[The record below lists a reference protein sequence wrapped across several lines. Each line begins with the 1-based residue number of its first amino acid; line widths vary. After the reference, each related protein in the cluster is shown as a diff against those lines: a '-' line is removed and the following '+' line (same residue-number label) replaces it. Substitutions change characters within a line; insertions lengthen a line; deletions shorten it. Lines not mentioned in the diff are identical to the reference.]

1 MTEVELKLA
10 CAPENLAKLK
20 RHSLLKALGRGKA
33 RTIPIYSVYYDT
45 PEASLKQNG
54 VAFRVRRSGS
64 RWLQTVKADG
74 RVSAGLHERAEW
86 ETPCAGANP
95 DWDAAAQT
103 GVALFA
109 DPQLRSRL
117 IPVFDTEFQRT
128 TRILGAGSGDEIEL
142 CLDQGEIRAGGARE
156 PISEV
161 ELELRSGALASVYEL
176 ALRLQEIVPLRVENR
191 SKAERGYA
199 LLSPE
204 LEPVKA
210 ERPALTGDMTVAS
223 AFQAIC
229 WSAISQLQANERG
242 MLESEDVEY
251 LHQMRVAGRRL
262 RAALS
267 IFGKALPPG
276 AASPAVQEVKW
287 LGGALGPARDWDVFA
302 TQTLPPISD
311 AFPGQLDALAEAAA
325 SARVRAREQ
334 ARQAVASPRFARLLL
349 RLSAWLG
356 VKSWHD
362 GGNPFQLDS
371 AVAPFSAEWL
381 DKHHRKVKK
390 RGERVAELP
399 PQERHRLRIAIKRL
413 RYGADFFSSLYPA
426 KRSAKYVAALAGLQD
441 VLGAFND
448 AQVAREFAEEL
459 RALGAPAEARGIVQG
474 YAAGKIAQ
482 TAPQLERA
490 WERFERKKIFW

>member
-20 RHSLLKALGRGKA
+20 RTSLLRALGRGK
-33 RTIPIYSVYYDT
+33 TVPVYSVYYDT

-54 VAFRVRRSGS
+54 VAFRMRRLGS
-64 RWLQTVKADG
+64 RWLQTVKSDG

-86 ETPCAGANP
+86 ETPCPEASPN
-95 DWDAAAQT
+95 WDAAEQT
-103 GVALFA
+103 GVPLFA
-109 DPQLRSRL
+109 DPQLRARL
-117 IPVFDTEFQRT
+117 IPVFVTEFRRT
-128 TRILGAGSGDEIEL
+128 IRTLGAGSGDEIEL

-176 ALRLQEIVPLRVENR
+176 ALELQEIVPLRVENR

-199 LLSPE
+199 LLSPQ
-204 LEPVKA
+204 LGPVKA
-210 ERPALTGDMTVAS
+210 EAPALTSDMTVAS

-302 TQTLPPISD
+302 TQTLPPMRE

-325 SARVRAREQ
+325 SARARAREQ
-334 ARQAVASPRFARLLL
+334 AREAVASPRFARLLL
-349 RLSAWLG
+349 MLSAWLG

-362 GGNPFQLDS
+362 RGNPFQLDS
-371 AVAPFSAEWL
+371 PAARFSLEWL
-381 DKHHRKVKK
+381 GKHHRKVRK
-390 RGERVAELP
+390 RGEHLAQLA
-399 PQERHRLRIAIKRL
+399 PQERHQLRIAIKRL

-426 KRSAKYVAALAGLQD
+426 KRTAKYLSALAELQD
-441 VLGAFND
+441 VLGALND
-448 AQVAREFAEEL
+448 ATVAREFAEEL
-459 RALGAPAEARGIVQG
+459 CGLGAPAESTGIVQG
-474 YAAGKIAQ
+474 YAAGKTVQ
-482 TAPQLERA
+482 TAPRLERA
-490 WERFERKKIFW
+490 WERFEQKKIFW